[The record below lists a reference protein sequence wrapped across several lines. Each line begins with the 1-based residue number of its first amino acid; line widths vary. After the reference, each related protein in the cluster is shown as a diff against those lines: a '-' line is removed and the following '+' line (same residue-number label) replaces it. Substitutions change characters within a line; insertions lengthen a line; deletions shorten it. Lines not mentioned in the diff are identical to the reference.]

1 MDIRRIA
8 DELIELKL
16 NAAKE
21 KARVLENAPSQR
33 EKFEW
38 TQQKDI
44 EKQELEKSKFLVN
57 KGLELYNAT
66 DSPFEKKLIAE
77 RMTTLMAGFQPRIRN
92 FMAGMLQHTPLS
104 PMQKKVEDYRSIF
117 KPVKVTADHEKDPSG
132 WLTQSFARE
141 EDTVRFKRFLGDEQA
156 KPSPF
161 IEAPDGSY
169 YYRNPDTKIVT
180 HIGEDEKAVL
190 SALPELK
197 KANMTPEQAKAQGGW
212 VPIEEFTNMSDGDT
226 KYRIRAMHN
235 IYSNSVEYQEIPVG
249 KGPVKSPWTMPEAG
263 RKALGYLRMKDD
275 TLKNMKDPMAGAVR
289 AFRQRRVEAQDD
301 PKKIEEALNTTIRP
315 MLPGMNV
322 VIIKPN
328 DAVKYEDFKKS
339 FWPDTPYE
347 NAKEYLSVF
356 PGVKTYLPSQNANM
370 VQVVWVDRTSTP
382 ETYWYGNQYLGR
394 LEEALAW
401 AQKQP
406 GTIEK
411 GAK

>member
-1 MDIRRIA
+1 
-8 DELIELKL
+8 
-16 NAAKE
+16 
-21 KARVLENAPSQR
+21 
-33 EKFEW
+33 
-38 TQQKDI
+38 
-44 EKQELEKSKFLVN
+44 
-57 KGLELYNAT
+57 
-66 DSPFEKKLIAE
+66 
-77 RMTTLMAGFQPRIRN
+77 
-92 FMAGMLQHTPLS
+92 
-104 PMQKKVEDYRSIF
+104 
-117 KPVKVTADHEKDPSG
+117 
-132 WLTQSFARE
+132 
-141 EDTVRFKRFLGDEQA
+141 
-156 KPSPF
+156 
-161 IEAPDGSY
+161 
-169 YYRNPDTKIVT
+169 
-180 HIGEDEKAVL
+180 
-190 SALPELK
+190 
-197 KANMTPEQAKAQGGW
+197 
-212 VPIEEFTNMSDGDT
+212 
-226 KYRIRAMHN
+226 
-235 IYSNSVEYQEIPVG
+235 
-249 KGPVKSPWTMPEAG
+249 
-263 RKALGYLRMKDD
+263 MKDD